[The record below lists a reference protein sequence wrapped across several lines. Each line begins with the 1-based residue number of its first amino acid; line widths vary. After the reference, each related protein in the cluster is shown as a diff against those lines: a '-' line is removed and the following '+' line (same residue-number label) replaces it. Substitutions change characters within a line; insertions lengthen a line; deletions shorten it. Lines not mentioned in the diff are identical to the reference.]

1 MSLTLVAVAN
11 RGNAIELTYEETI
24 GDPQPFVLTVT
35 QNHVASETSK
45 PLPIGP
51 SELDA
56 YVRSHVT
63 ALTKT
68 AERCKAKGLSSEILQ

>member
-1 MSLTLVAVAN
+1 MSLTLIAVAN

-24 GDPQPFVLTVT
+24 GDSQPFVLTVT
-35 QNHVASETSK
+35 QDHVASHTFK
-45 PLPIGP
+45 PLPISP

-56 YVRSHVT
+56 YVQSHVK

-68 AERCKAKGLSSEILQ
+68 AEMQGDGS